1 MPKILWNDVED
12 IAIGLSETFP
22 DIDPLT
28 VRFTDLLTMIQQV
41 PDFAGDVAE
50 SNEGK
55 LEAVQMAWLDEWKDQ
70 NK

>member
-41 PDFAGDVAE
+41 PDFTGDVAE